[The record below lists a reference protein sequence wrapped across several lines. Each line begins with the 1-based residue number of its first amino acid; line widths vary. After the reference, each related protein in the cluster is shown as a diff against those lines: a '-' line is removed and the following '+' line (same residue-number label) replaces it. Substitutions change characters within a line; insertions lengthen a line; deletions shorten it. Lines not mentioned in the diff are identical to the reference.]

1 MTDQIDIE
9 ELIDANI
16 QNNLEGEN
24 NIETFKT
31 NIPPKWNVSLD
42 DCGYKQLPNGTEFVH
57 DDVRNIKLFEDVGTV
72 EPVPLFVDK
81 PFGVGMGTMQKL
93 EKYRGLISTHT
104 GDVLNC
110 RPISDT
116 YKLVNHSELF
126 EKQGKHLQDN
136 SDLPL
141 NNVEVIDRVYENG
154 RRASRTIH
162 FNDLKMDVGQN
173 DLVKCRLDVF
183 NSVDMSWAFQ
193 VFSGAYRSLC
203 RNTQVFGGE
212 KAYQQKHLHSKN
224 LNVDALLNNANTSL
238 SAWNNNKE
246 QMLEWKKSPISDQE
260 FATFLANTLCQVE
273 RGVGSRLV
281 ADSQYKV
288 NNKLLNFLTQVFQK
302 ESQDC
307 GRNMWS
313 AYNALTYWSTH
324 TDAEYVD
331 VDGKSQRIG
340 ETNAKHTVQVQR
352 QDKVRKLLSSD
363 AWNELSLVA

>member
-1 MTDQIDIE
+1 MSDQVDLEEMIE
-9 ELIDANI
+9 EV
-16 QNNLEGEN
+16 EN
-24 NIETFKT
+24 NVQPFET
-31 NIPPKWNVSLD
+31 NIPPKWSVSFD
-42 DCGYKQLPNGTEFVH
+42 DNGYKQMPNGVEFIH
-57 DDVRNIKLFEDVGTV
+57 DDVRNIRLFEDVGTV
-72 EPVPLFVDK
+72 EPTPLFVDK

-93 EKYRGLISTHT
+93 DNYRALISTHT

-116 YKLVNHSELF
+116 YKLINHSELF
-126 EKQGKHLQDN
+126 EKQGNHLQDN

-141 NNVEVIDRVYENG
+141 NNVEVIDRVFENG

-212 KAYQQKHLHSKN
+212 KSYQQKHLHTQN

-238 SAWNNNKE
+238 SSWNNNKE
-246 QMLEWKKSPISDQE
+246 QMLAWKRSPISDQE
-260 FATFLANTLCQVE
+260 FATFLSNTLCQVE

-281 ADSQYKV
+281 ADSKYKV
-288 NNKLLNFLTQVFQK
+288 NNKLLNFMTQIFQK

-307 GRNMWS
+307 GGNLWS

-324 TDAEYVD
+324 TDAKYTD
-331 VDGKSQRIG
+331 IDGKDQTLG
-340 ETNAKHTVQVQR
+340 ETKSKHTVQLHR
-352 QDKVRKLLSSD
+352 QNKVRNLLNSEH
-363 AWNELSLVA
+363 WQEMERVA

>member
-1 MTDQIDIE
+1 
-9 ELIDANI
+9 
-16 QNNLEGEN
+16 
-24 NIETFKT
+24 
-31 NIPPKWNVSLD
+31 
-42 DCGYKQLPNGTEFVH
+42 
-57 DDVRNIKLFEDVGTV
+57 
-72 EPVPLFVDK
+72 
-81 PFGVGMGTMQKL
+81 
-93 EKYRGLISTHT
+93 
-104 GDVLNC
+104 
-110 RPISDT
+110 
-116 YKLVNHSELF
+116 
-126 EKQGKHLQDN
+126 
-136 SDLPL
+136 
-141 NNVEVIDRVYENG
+141 
-154 RRASRTIH
+154 
-162 FNDLKMDVGQN
+162 MDVGQN

-246 QMLEWKKSPISDQE
+246 QMLAWKRSPISDQE

-340 ETNAKHTVQVQR
+340 ETKSKHTVQVQR
-352 QDKVRKLLSSD
+352 QEKVRKLLSSD
-363 AWNELSLVA
+363 EWNELSLVA

>member
-116 YKLVNHSELF
+116 YKLVNHSEIF
-126 EKQGKHLQDN
+126 EKQGNYLQEN

-203 RNTQVFGGE
+203 QNTQVFGGE
-212 KAYQQKHLHSKN
+212 KSYQHKHLHTQN
-224 LNVDALLNNANTSL
+224 LNVDAMLTNANTSL
-238 SAWNNNKE
+238 SSWYAN
-246 QMLEWKKSPISDQE
+246 QDAMIHWKNTKVTDKK
-260 FATFLANTLCQVE
+260 FATFLTNTLCKVDNG
-273 RGVGSRLV
+273 RGTKLI
-281 ADSQYKV
+281 ADAEYKV
-288 NNKLLNFLTQVFQK
+288 NNKLLNFFMDK
-302 ESQDC
+302 YHAESNQSGD
-307 GRNMWS
+307 NLWT
-313 AYNALTYWSTH
+313 AYNCLTYWSTH
-324 TDAEYVD
+324 TDANYVD
-331 VDGKSQRIG
+331 SNGKDQTLG
-340 ETNAKHTVQVQR
+340 ETKSKHTVQMNR
-352 QDKVRKLLSSD
+352 QNKIRSLLTSD
-363 AWNELSLVA
+363 AWQELEMVA

>member
-1 MTDQIDIE
+1 MNEQIDIE
-9 ELIDANI
+9 ELIDANV
-16 QNNLEGEN
+16 QNNLEGDDMIVPFN
-24 NIETFKT
+24 T
-31 NIPPKWNVSLD
+31 NIPPKWSVSLD
-42 DCGYKQLPNGTEFVH
+42 DSGYKQLPNGVEFVH

-72 EPVPLFVDK
+72 EPTPLFVDK

-93 EKYRGLISTHT
+93 DNYRALISTHT

-126 EKQGKHLQDN
+126 EKQGNHLQEN

-141 NNVEVIDRVYENG
+141 NNVEVIDRVFENG
-154 RRASRTIH
+154 RRATRTIH

-203 RNTQVFGGE
+203 QNTQVFGGE
-212 KAYQQKHLHSKN
+212 KAYQQKHLHTQN
-224 LNVDALLNNANTSL
+224 LNVDALLSNANTSL
-238 SAWNNNKE
+238 SSWNKNQE
-246 QMLEWKKSPISDQE
+246 QMLAWKVSPISDQE
-260 FATFLANTLCQVE
+260 FATFLANTICQVE

-281 ADSQYKV
+281 ADSKYKV
-288 NNKLLNFLTQVFQK
+288 NQKLLNFMTQVFQK

-307 GRNMWS
+307 GRNLWS
-313 AYNALTYWSTH
+313 AYNTLTYWSTH
-324 TDAEYVD
+324 TDAKYTD
-331 VDGKSQRIG
+331 INGKDQTLG
-340 ETNAKHTVQVQR
+340 ETKSKHTVQLHR
-352 QDKVRKLLSSD
+352 QNKVRNLLNSEH
-363 AWNELSLVA
+363 WQELERVA